1 MLGLLSL
8 YFRLAFKRFV
18 VKKGVVVALV
28 VNLSRVE
35 GVAQADRLLRNAF
48 FSFYLSLDSE
58 RPVLLLIRRR
68 LSMGGG

>member
-1 MLGLLSL
+1 M
-8 YFRLAFKRFV
+8 
-18 VKKGVVVALV
+18 KKGVVVALV